1 VQYDVFF
8 SISQTPVDGSLP
20 DEARMFRSF
29 FEQVELADE
38 LGFGVAWIA
47 ESHLSSEVQK
57 RNRRPVVPHWKGEIG
72 LNTDILQLATRVL
85 ARTRRIEVGSAISN
99 IVCMGGPIAHA
110 ERLATFLTL
119 HGLDAAETRRLHYGF
134 ASGRFDFM
142 NFASGVTPRDAV
154 EEAAWPALKG
164 FLLREAAEIFTR
176 LLAGEVLCSD
186 DLPEQALTR
195 ANFRS
200 DEDWERVQ
208 AAAVRRDGL
217 EASPESIGVAR
228 RWVFEHI
235 KLVPQDFRRDLLQL
249 VIGSHDPAI
258 QEYVNR
264 FLPVQV
270 FNLSITRPEQIEDT
284 HQRMAAA
291 YHADGGEWG
300 RTMMPRT
307 VFVFLNHEEGLDP
320 AARSEAAHAEARAA
334 LGEYWKALEGTI
346 DPSKVEGAANNA
358 LIGNAEEVAAQ
369 VVERFHPEDRLMLWF
384 DFFNHDS
391 ARVMRNM
398 RAFVEEVAPRVEA
411 ALEVA
416 R

>member
-1 VQYDVFF
+1 MQYDVFF
-8 SISQTPVDGSLP
+8 SISQTPVDGELP
-20 DEARMFRSF
+20 SEAVMFRNF
-29 FEQVELADE
+29 FEQVELADR
-38 LGFGVAWIA
+38 LGFGTAWVA

-57 RNRRPVVPHWKGEIG
+57 QNRKPVIPHWKGEVG
-72 LNTDILQLATRVL
+72 LNTDILQLATRVF
-85 ARTRRIEVGSAISN
+85 ARTERIEVGSAIGN

-110 ERLATFLTL
+110 ERIATFLTL
-119 HGLDAAETRRLHYGF
+119 HGLDPEERRRMNFGF

-142 NFASGVTPRDAV
+142 NFASGVVPRDAV

-164 FLLREAAEIFTR
+164 FILREGAEIFCR
-176 LLAGEVLCSD
+176 LLAGETLCSD
-186 DLPEQALTR
+186 DVPDQAMTR

-200 DEDWERVQ
+200 DEDWQRVQ
-208 AAAVRRDGL
+208 AAAQARDGL
-217 EASPESIGVAR
+217 GAAPDEIAVQK
-228 RWVFEHI
+228 RWVFEHV

-270 FNLSITRPEQIEDT
+270 FNLSITKAEQIEDT
-284 HQRMAAA
+284 HRRMTAA
-291 YHADGGEWG
+291 YHADGGDWD

-307 VFVFLNHEEGLDP
+307 VFVFVNHEDGLD
-320 AARSEAAHAEARAA
+320 AAQRSAAAQAEAKAA

-346 DPSKVEGAANNA
+346 DPNKVQGAANNA
-358 LIGNAEEVAAQ
+358 LIGNVDEVAQ
-369 VVERFHPEDRLMLWF
+369 QIVERYHPDDRLMLWF

-398 RAFVEEVAPRVEA
+398 QAFVDEVAPAVASRLEA
-411 ALEVA
+411 V